1 METLRKHV
9 RQVIAAF
16 LVIVMM
22 FSLVTGYQQEKTVK
36 AAGSFPA
43 SGVHTG
49 TLSHGAYHRLSG
61 LYSSTNA
68 KVCEADTMS
77 SEGDSRASFC
87 MSPGVGE
94 TTKAGAYKS
103 STYQSGYGIKYYKAL
118 ISFYYDT
125 KGDYKTD
132 AVRYATQFFVWRTVV
147 LERNH
152 KGNFTA
158 STYDGNGFK
167 AGFIASMKSL
177 MGYSDKTATNL
188 YNKAYKYIV
197 NGADGAYNNKVALLK
212 WVASYSQTM
221 LTGKVYSNKEVKVK
235 INKDLDQS
243 GSGISLAGTKYEIH
257 EGSKNGTK
265 VGTFTLDKNGIDTVL
280 LKKDGIYDK
289 TVSYYIKET
298 KNVAG
303 TTSNKNKK
311 AMTFDIN
318 WEKIKDGS
326 QGATLSLG
334 SKGIVGTKPSY
345 LVTDGTLTDACKT
358 QLVDNVP
365 HVSISVHKYES
376 GTNANLANGEFTIYA
391 YNSKTAKYDTKVS
404 TRSNLGNKVT
414 NPIITDASGNAKSA
428 KLYYTSKNLGKFK
441 IVETKAPANHINSK
455 ASKVFSIKSG
465 NGTTN
470 ENQSVSF
477 KIPNM
482 KTTSTNYPVKLEK
495 IDPDTQTPIYDAE
508 FKISVYKNRK
518 DGKYYKIGTV
528 DAGTPQYDMYW
539 AETQKIAQD
548 VDMDGNRLNTYTTKD
563 LLTGRTYQI
572 VETKRP
578 SGYATNGG
586 YWGFG
591 HGVSE
596 ILHTLADYDKNNMNM
611 VIVFNLN
618 SDGSIDILNN
628 LGNVAHKQNY
638 TEAIEVD
645 NSQSSGEV
653 TVIKQNDKTGEL
665 LSDAGFELWEVTKAE
680 YDQEGYV
687 PSAENNDTLAGAGET
702 GEDGKLT
709 FGKLMSIETSDGPQ
723 SWRENGTVLTEHYYI
738 LVETKAP
745 DGYRLPAKNT
755 TKVYVP
761 ANEAHYT
768 MDSFSNAFEKE
779 YVINNHE
786 ARLDLNLH
794 KVSVSRTGKES
805 IGLKGA
811 KFALYKVQKI
821 VTDEETGSDE
831 TVEDSNNNGIDDA
844 TENAIGEDTEITD
857 KSTAGATKEVS
868 NKVDYS
874 ELTNENYI
882 DFDYSKLEPVYD
894 DITTDENGNA
904 VVPEALGAGGYVL
917 VETKAPKNYLVA
929 EPQYIFIDENTLYNT
944 TSYEIEVQDKEFE
957 AMVHAVKKD
966 AATGEVIKQ
975 AGVGFKVKNLDTGE
989 YVKQT
994 VDYYDEPE
1002 IEGAPHEL
1010 IKSEVTDTF
1019 YTDENGEVL
1028 LPNVL
1033 PIGHYQLE
1041 EIVPP
1046 VGYLVNK
1053 TPIKFTIDDEADY
1066 YPDDPNKQ
1074 FDYDENTRDVVINLE
1089 CKDTP
1094 TSTELSKKDITNQ
1107 DELVG
1112 AHLAV
1117 WYEVGG
1123 KKVYV
1128 DKWTSTKDKHMIK
1141 ALAVGQ
1147 EYHMTEE
1154 IPADGYVTAK
1164 DVVFVVQDTEQ
1175 VQKVE
1180 MIDDVTKT
1188 KISKTDITTG
1198 ALIPG
1203 AELEITDLNGKV
1215 FAKWTSTNE
1224 PYYIEK
1230 LPIGDYI
1237 LKEKKAPTKDGYVK
1251 AEDVKFTVKDTAE
1264 IQKVE
1269 MKDDYTRVEISKT
1282 DMVTGKLVPEAEL
1295 EILDSTGKVV
1305 DKWTSTYQPHMIE
1318 KLAVGDYTLRE
1329 TKAPTEDGYVKSEDV
1344 KFTVKETGEIQR
1356 VEMKDD
1362 YTRVEVSKLDTE
1374 GNNLPGAKLKVV
1386 NSEGKTVDSWT
1397 SDGKPHKMIKLPT
1410 GEYTLIEVEP
1420 PAGYVTAKDVKFTIA
1435 DTNSVQKVG
1444 MDDDTT
1450 KVKVLKVDKD
1460 TTKALGNAE
1469 FVFKADGSKTVKVK
1483 TNGQGEAKIEG
1494 QLVAGKTYVV
1504 SEKKAPDGY
1513 KKGADFKFT
1522 VKDTPKVQPLTITNE
1537 RSGEATPNTPNWND
1551 KGGNSPQTGES
1562 GSIVMM
1568 IVLFL
1573 IALGAAIG
1581 ISIKMRKNYEKD
1593 NDKDK

>member
-1 METLRKHV
+1 METLKRHV
-9 RQVIAAF
+9 RQIIAAV
-16 LVIVMM
+16 LVMVMM
-22 FSLVTGYQQEKTVK
+22 VSLVTGYQQEKTVK

-49 TLSHGAYHRLSG
+49 TLSHGSYHRLSG

-87 MSPGVGE
+87 MSPGVSE

-152 KGNFTA
+152 KGNFAA
-158 STYDGNGFK
+158 SAYDGSGFK
-167 AGFIASMKSL
+167 SGFIASMKSL

-188 YNKAYKYIV
+188 YNKAYGYIK

-318 WEKIKDGS
+318 WGKIKDGS
-326 QGATLSLG
+326 TGATLSLTKSG
-334 SKGIVGTKPSY
+334 VSGNKPSY
-345 LVTDGTLTDACKT
+345 LETAGTLASLCKT
-358 QLVDNVP
+358 QLTDIIPGITV
-365 HVSISVHKYES
+365 SVHKYDKA
-376 GTNANLANGEFTIYA
+376 TKKDLQNAQFTIYA
-391 YNSKTAKYDTKVS
+391 YNQKTGKYNTKV
-404 TRSNLGNKVT
+404 TKANNLNNDIT
-414 NPIITDASGNAKSA
+414 NPIVTNKNGNAKSA

-441 IVETKAPANHINSK
+441 IVETKAPDGYINSK

-477 KIPNM
+477 EIPNT
-482 KTTSTNYPVKLEK
+482 KTTSTNYPVKLVK
-495 IDPDTQTPIYDAE
+495 IDPDTQTPIFDAE
-508 FKISVYKNRK
+508 FSISVYKNKK
-518 DGKYYKIGTV
+518 DGKYYKYGTV
-528 DAGTPQYDMYW
+528 DNGTPKYDMYW

-548 VDMDGNRLNTYTTKD
+548 VDRSGNVQNTYTTKD
-563 LLTGRTYQI
+563 LPAGRTYRI
-572 VETKRP
+572 EETKRP
-578 SGYATNGG
+578 SGHATNGG

-591 HGVSE
+591 HGVSGM
-596 ILHTLADYDKNNMNM
+596 LHTLADYDKNNMNM
-611 VIVFNLN
+611 TIVFNLN

-628 LGNVAHKQNY
+628 QGDVAHKQNY

-665 LSDAGFELWEVTKAE
+665 LSGAAFELWEVTKAE

-709 FGKLMSIETSDGPQ
+709 FGKLMRIETSDGPQ

-779 YVINNHE
+779 YVINNQE

-917 VETKAPKNYLVA
+917 VETKAPKNYLTA
-929 EPQYIFIDENTLYNT
+929 EPQYIFIDENSLYNT
-944 TSYEIEVQDKEFE
+944 ASYEIEVQDKEFE
-957 AMVHAVKKD
+957 AMVHAIKKD
-966 AATGEVIKQ
+966 ITTGEVIKQ

-1010 IKSEVTDTF
+1010 IRSEVTDTF

-1041 EIVPP
+1041 EIVAPK
-1046 VGYLVNK
+1046 GYLINK

-1164 DVVFVVQDTEQ
+1164 DIVFVVKDTEQ

-1215 FAKWTSTNE
+1215 YAKWTSTNE

-1269 MKDDYTRVEISKT
+1269 MTDDYTKVEISKT
-1282 DMVTGKLVPEAEL
+1282 DMVTGKLVPGAEL

-1305 DKWTSTYQPHMIE
+1305 EKWTSTYHPHMIE

-1329 TKAPTEDGYVKSEDV
+1329 TKAPTEDGYVRAEDV
-1344 KFTVKETGEIQR
+1344 KFTVRETGEIQK

-1420 PAGYVTAKDVKFTIA
+1420 PAGYVTAKDVKFTIT

-1504 SEKKAPDGY
+1504 SETKAPDGY

-1522 VKDTPKVQPLTITNE
+1522 VKDTPKVQPLKITNE

-1573 IALGAAIG
+1573 IALGATIG

-1593 NDKDK
+1593 NDREK